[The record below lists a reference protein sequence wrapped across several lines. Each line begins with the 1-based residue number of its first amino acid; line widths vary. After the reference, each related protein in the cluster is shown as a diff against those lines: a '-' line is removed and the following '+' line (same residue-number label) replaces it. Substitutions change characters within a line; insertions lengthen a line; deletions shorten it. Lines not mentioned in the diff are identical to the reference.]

1 MILFSGYLVL
11 KAVNWWQHWCP
22 ICVSVFLCSD
32 PKLARK
38 YETKHWSRSSK
49 IINWSADSFQINHV
63 TSISWHMSPRYGH
76 GYWSVAILF
85 WQLSIDHIVNVQCK
99 RCGLVKTPLRHPSF
113 PFDSLPYPPVQSVDA
128 YVRSGNHV
136 TTKRKEVDHNLWVWG
151 SVPRALLSRRSPAII
166 SRITISGSRKSY
178 CSTLGTVLR
187 QKSRIM
193 TSFT

>member
-1 MILFSGYLVL
+1 MVI
-11 KAVNWWQHWCP
+11 
-22 ICVSVFLCSD
+22 
-32 PKLARK
+32 
-38 YETKHWSRSSK
+38 
-49 IINWSADSFQINHV
+49 
-63 TSISWHMSPRYGH
+63 

-99 RCGLVKTPLRHPSF
+99 RCGLVKTRLRHPSF

-128 YVRSGNHV
+128 YVRSVSHV

-151 SVPRALLSRRSPAII
+151 SVPRALRARRSPAII

-187 QKSRIM
+187 QKAELWRPSLKIIKSDSGKTQDHYVWDTHKSSLTVRQNRWSIGDW
-193 TSFT
+193 